1 MDPNINP
8 ETGETVAS
16 GRSPRFS
23 MWVALTVFSVIV
35 LGASVEVVRKIHAKF
50 VAVCVSRLFCI
61 SSGSYSSRS
70 SQKSS
75 HSFSFL

>member
-8 ETGETVAS
+8 ETGETMAS

-35 LGASVEVVRKIHAKF
+35 LGASVEVVRF
-50 VAVCVSRLFCI
+50 GRVVCFDGSMCHNQMLFQMYDRI
-61 SSGSYSSRS
+61 R
-70 SQKSS
+70 
-75 HSFSFL
+75 FN

>member
-8 ETGETVAS
+8 ETGETMAS

-35 LGASVEVVRKIHAKF
+35 LGASVEVVRNRRCRLNCF
-50 VAVCVSRLFCI
+50 DGSVALFQ
-61 SSGSYSSRS
+61 GLAF
-70 SQKSS
+70 
-75 HSFSFL
+75 H

>member
-8 ETGETVAS
+8 ETGETMAS

-35 LGASVEVVRKIHAKF
+35 LGASVEVVRA
-50 VAVCVSRLFCI
+50 CVSFLF
-61 SSGSYSSRS
+61 YEQR
-70 SQKSS
+70 
-75 HSFSFL
+75 

>member
-8 ETGETVAS
+8 ETGETMAS

-35 LGASVEVVRKIHAKF
+35 LGASVEVVRT
-50 VAVCVSRLFCI
+50 RED
-61 SSGSYSSRS
+61 
-70 SQKSS
+70 
-75 HSFSFL
+75 